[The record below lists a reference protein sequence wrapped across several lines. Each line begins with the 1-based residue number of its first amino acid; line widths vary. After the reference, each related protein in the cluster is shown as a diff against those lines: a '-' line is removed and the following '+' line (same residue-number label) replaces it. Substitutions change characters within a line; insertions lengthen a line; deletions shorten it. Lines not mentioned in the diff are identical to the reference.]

1 MFETSK
7 PEQQVTG
14 LHWLVLLLP
23 FILGLYL
30 ADFRQNTDKLLYLI
44 QVFSALTLLLWFL
57 LLFIKKR
64 ALLLRF
70 LLVVSFFLVGYWHM
84 YLAQLDWVQTSAVKV
99 PPLKVASLQ
108 IQDVATK
115 KNGQLLIGRLSYLT
129 HCHIK
134 NIPIQVYTNRRST
147 LNCTDQ
153 LWVNIKA
160 EPIENDK
167 YPGAFDLE
175 RYLQFKGVTHQAYL
189 DSTQIWRVQKKPASS
204 SFSARL
210 KEQSMSLS
218 ELFYKYLN
226 GEAAD
231 IAVALIVGDR
241 SGVDEKSKQAFQG
254 TGSMHI
260 MAVSGMHIALLLNVL
275 FKFFT
280 FFGSWINRRVLIFFL
295 LLLIWYYAFLT
306 GLSAAVLRSVVMF
319 SFLLLGQLSG
329 RQVSSL
335 LLLYFSAFCL
345 LLFDPLLLFDLG
357 FQLSYMAMW
366 GIFVLY
372 PKINAWFVFRWTYL
386 QTLWE
391 GTALG
396 VAATLSTAPLT
407 LYYFHS
413 FPNYFALA
421 NLFLMTLSSFILI
434 VGMFFPLF
442 TAIPYVN
449 QLVGFVFEKSIDLLL
464 EIMDFFAQLPGA
476 LAQGFHFHFLW
487 VLASWIAL
495 YFWSQANTLIW
506 KKTVYLFAAL
516 FLAELSLQRIIHYNS
531 NQVLL
536 ISKDKLLVVKQRG
549 QLQLFEQARQKQ
561 NHYLTQGLEAY
572 YGVQAKA
579 IKAKKQHLYW
589 VSPHVNLKIAASKT
603 KEIKVFAKAQEQDLQ
618 IY

>member
-44 QVFSALTLLLWFL
+44 QVFSALILLLWL
-57 LLFIKKR
+57 LLILIKKR
-64 ALLLRF
+64 ALLLRI
-70 LLVVSFFLVGYWHM
+70 LLVTSFFLVGYWHM
-84 YLAQLDWVQTSAVKV
+84 YLAELNWVQTSAVNI
-99 PPLKVASLQ
+99 PPLKVARIQ

-115 KNGQLLIGRLSYLT
+115 KNGQLLIGRLRYLKAQ
-129 HCHIK
+129 HEK
-134 NIPIQVYTNRRST
+134 NIPIQVYTNRRTALS
-147 LNCTDQ
+147 CADE

-189 DSTQIWRVQKKPASS
+189 DSTQIWSVQKKPTSS
-204 SFSARL
+204 SFSVLL
-210 KEQSMSLS
+210 KKQSKTLS
-218 ELFYKYLN
+218 ELFDKYLN

-231 IAVALIVGDR
+231 IAIALIVGDR

-280 FFGSWINRRVLIFFL
+280 FFGSWVNRRVVIFLL

-345 LLFDPLLLFDLG
+345 LLFEPLLLFDLG
-357 FQLSYMAMW
+357 FQLSYVAMW

-372 PKINAWFVFRWTYL
+372 PKINAWFVFRWAYL

-407 LYYFHS
+407 LYYFHT
-413 FPNYFALA
+413 FPNYFAIA

-434 VGMFFPLF
+434 VGMLFPLF
-442 TAIPYVN
+442 TSIPYVN
-449 QLVGFVFEKSIDLLL
+449 QLVGIVFEKSIDLLL
-464 EIMDFFAQLPGA
+464 GIMDFFAQLPGA
-476 LAQGFHFHFLW
+476 LAQGFHFHFSW
-487 VLASWIAL
+487 VLACWIAL
-495 YFWSQANTLIW
+495 YLWSQAKAPIW
-506 KKTVYLFAAL
+506 QKTAYLFAAL
-516 FLAELSLQRIIHYNS
+516 FLTELSLQRIAHYNS
-531 NQVLL
+531 NKLFLV
-536 ISKDKLLVVKQRG
+536 SKEKIFVVKQRG
-549 QLQLFEQARQKQ
+549 QLHLFERARQKQ
-561 NHYLTQGLEAY
+561 NHYLKQGFETY
-572 YGVQAKA
+572 FGIQA
-579 IKAKKQHLYW
+579 Q
-589 VSPHVNLKIAASKT
+589 
-603 KEIKVFAKAQEQDLQ
+603 EIKVKKQRFYWFSPDVKLKITTLKTAEITVFAMAQEQDLH